1 MRWQVRAERNIF
13 ILTKKLVMNKYMIY
27 DLESD
32 DKDDIDNLINDS
44 DTEVIAEEE
53 ITQAASTQVT
63 VFDTNYTCWHF
74 LDCTRG

>member
-1 MRWQVRAERNIF
+1 
-13 ILTKKLVMNKYMIY
+13 MIY

-44 DTEVIAEEE
+44 DTEIIE

-63 VFDTNYTCWHF
+63 VFDTNYTC
-74 LDCTRG
+74 